1 MRNILFTLLVFC
13 LISYQSKKAVQLHKV
28 LSNSERAVF
37 NIMVGKN
44 GPNERKLRCIIDGDF
59 KCALQ
64 AVDDKERAFNTVINK
79 INAVET
85 NDIKYGNDLKKA
97 AISYYNA
104 LKQFEIS
111 DRQEIALQQLSH
123 DKTNTAH
130 VRDSAMAKQLQLL
143 NKKQKMRQLID
154 KEESKL
160 AEIQKQFNSVNH
172 LD

>member
-1 MRNILFTLLVFC
+1 
-13 LISYQSKKAVQLHKV
+13 
-28 LSNSERAVF
+28 
-37 NIMVGKN
+37 MVGKN
-44 GPNERKLRCIIDGDF
+44 GPNERKHHCIIDDDF

-64 AVDDKERAFNTVINK
+64 AVDDKERAFNTVINN

-85 NDIKYGNDLKKA
+85 NDIKYGDDLKKA

-123 DKTNTAH
+123 DKTNTAQ

-143 NKKQKMRQLID
+143 NKKQEMRQLID
-154 KEESKL
+154 KKESKL

>member
-1 MRNILFTLLVFC
+1 M
-13 LISYQSKKAVQLHKV
+13 
-28 LSNSERAVF
+28 F

-123 DKTNTAH
+123 DKTNTAQ

>member
-1 MRNILFTLLVFC
+1 MRNILFTLLLFG
-13 LISYQSKKAVQLHKV
+13 LISCQSKKAVQLHTV

-44 GPNERKLRCIIDGDF
+44 GPNERKLHCIIDGDF

-64 AVDDKERAFNTVINK
+64 AVDDKEKAFNTVINK

-97 AISYYNA
+97 AIGYYNA
-104 LKQFEIS
+104 LKQFEIA

-123 DKTNTAH
+123 DKTNTAQ

-143 NKKQKMRQLID
+143 NRKQKMRQLID
-154 KEESKL
+154 KKESKL
-160 AEIQKQFNSVNH
+160 TEIQKQFNSVNH

>member
-13 LISYQSKKAVQLHKV
+13 LISCQSKKAVQLHTV

-44 GPNERKLRCIIDGDF
+44 GPNERKHHCIIDGDF

-123 DKTNTAH
+123 DKTNTAQ

-143 NKKQKMRQLID
+143 NKKQEMRQLID
-154 KEESKL
+154 KKESQL

>member
-13 LISYQSKKAVQLHKV
+13 LISCQSKKAVQLNKV

-123 DKTNTAH
+123 DKTNTAQ

>member
-1 MRNILFTLLVFC
+1 MRNILFTLLIFC
-13 LISYQSKKAVQLHKV
+13 LASCQSKRAVQLHTV

-44 GPNERKLRCIIDGDF
+44 GPNERKHHCIIDGDF

-64 AVDDKERAFNTVINK
+64 AVDDKERAFNTVINN

-123 DKTNTAH
+123 DKTNTAQ

-143 NKKQKMRQLID
+143 NKKQEMRQLID
-154 KEESKL
+154 KKESKL

>member
-1 MRNILFTLLVFC
+1 MRNILFTLLIFC
-13 LISYQSKKAVQLHKV
+13 LASCQSKRAVQLHTV

-44 GPNERKLRCIIDGDF
+44 GPNERKHHCIIDGDF

-123 DKTNTAH
+123 DKTNTAQ

-143 NKKQKMRQLID
+143 NKKQEMRQLID
-154 KEESKL
+154 KKESQL